1 MKISLNDGWLLY
13 DSTDDRTKENGV
25 CMNMPCLL
33 PIVNK
38 SKYNAKFVFKKS
50 ISIDK
55 ARFRTFY
62 LSISGVVGEVS
73 LKVNNK
79 NINLYNS
86 YHIGLPFRVDI
97 SKYIVD
103 KDNEIILT
111 IQNIYTHEYLKERE
125 KQKYNDMFLGITG
138 EVSILCYENACFCHD
153 TNHKEERADIEV
165 ISKILG
171 SKGIFDISY
180 LLYSLK
186 KSSGVL
192 KVFVYDNKG
201 ELVESK
207 EKNISYKKKKIIKDN
222 IAINIKNPI
231 LWSSDSPNLYTL
243 KIELYENNNL
253 VDNYEIRKGFRE
265 LKYDKLIEIND
276 KKTNLLATPY
286 ELSYPNISAYTNYN
300 VIYRD
305 IFKLKKAGINTIK
318 LSSFTK
324 DLLEVCQ
331 DLGMFVIVD
340 IAKYVKMKTYIFYN
354 YLYRLREF
362 INNYT
367 CIILVDTTYRKSF
380 DISKKYSKI
389 ATKIFN
395 KEYKKN
401 QGYLTISEEVKSN
414 AKIIS
419 KNEFALHSVNKYKC
433 AVVNAGYNEYNTL
446 SASRE
451 DKEVRQ
457 LVQCW
462 GYQYLLNKYKGNT
475 PIISLFSAI
484 DSTKE
489 SKYNYGILD
498 EYRIEK
504 FSYYF
509 FMSNNVNYNKKFCFV
524 PTFWNNSDITKL
536 PIFTNCDKVSLYLIG
551 EFIGEES
558 VKKEKDI
565 IYKPNKNY
573 KKIAKSNKNK
583 LANKLLSDK
592 DTKKDKFLVY
602 LASTMYNNTLC
613 NNINNPPIV
622 YDKLKYKKGNI
633 KVVSCENN
641 ENVATFELAT
651 FSEPFAIRLRVDY
664 SGKLL
669 KNDARDI
676 VFVYAEV
683 VDDKGNIIL
692 NNKSKISL
700 SIENGS
706 VLGNATKSAK
716 AGIASFLVRAD
727 YGAEKV
733 LVKAFSDSLV
743 GESKNIE
750 LEKILID

>member
-33 PIVNK
+33 PIVDKN
-38 SKYNAKFVFKKS
+38 KYNAKFVFKKS
-50 ISIDK
+50 ICVDK
-55 ARFRTFY
+55 ARFKTFY
-62 LSISGVVGEVS
+62 LSICGIVGEVS

-79 NINLYNS
+79 NISLYNS
-86 YHIGLPFRVDI
+86 YYIGLPFRVDI

-125 KQKYNDMFLGITG
+125 KQNYNDMFLGITG
-138 EVSILCYENACFCHD
+138 DVSILCYENACFYHD
-153 TNHKEERADIEV
+153 INHKEERADIEV
-165 ISKILG
+165 ISKISG
-171 SKGIFDISY
+171 SSGSFDISY

-186 KSSGVL
+186 KSSGLL

-207 EKNISYKKKKIIKDN
+207 EKNVSYKKKKIIKDN
-222 IAINIKNPI
+222 IVIDIKNPI
-231 LWSSDSPNLYTL
+231 LWSSDSPNLYTI
-243 KIELYENNNL
+243 KIELYENDSL
-253 VDNYEIRKGFRE
+253 VDNFEIRKGFRE

-331 DLGMFVIVD
+331 DLGMYVIVD
-340 IAKYVKMKTYIFYN
+340 IAKYIKMKPYIFYN

-380 DISKKYSKI
+380 NISKKYTKI

-401 QGYLTISEEVKSN
+401 KAYLTISEEVKSK

-419 KNEFALHSVNKYKC
+419 KNEFTLQTVNKSKC
-433 AVVNAGYNEYNTL
+433 AVMNVGYNEYNTL
-446 SASRE
+446 SANRE
-451 DKEVRQ
+451 DKEVKQ
-457 LVQCW
+457 LLQCW
-462 GYQYLLNKYKGNT
+462 GYQYLLDKYLGNT
-475 PIISLFSAI
+475 PLISLFSAI

-489 SKYNYGILD
+489 SRYNYGILD
-498 EYRIEK
+498 EYRVAK

-509 FMSNNVNYNKKFCFV
+509 FMANNENYNKKFCYV

-536 PIFTNCDKVSLYLIG
+536 PIFTNCDRVSLYLNG

-558 VKKEKDI
+558 AKREKNI
-565 IYKPNKNY
+565 VYKPSKNY
-573 KKIAKSNKNK
+573 KKIAKSNKYK
-583 LANKLLSDK
+583 LANKLLLDK
-592 DTKKDKFLVY
+592 ATKKDKFLVY
-602 LASTMYNNTLC
+602 LASTMYNNTLS
-613 NNINNPPIV
+613 NNITNPPIV
-622 YDKLKYKKGNI
+622 FDKIKYKKGDI

-641 ENVATFELAT
+641 ENVATFEIAT
-651 FSEPFAIRLRVDY
+651 FSEPFAIRLKVDY

-683 VDDKGNIIL
+683 VDNNGNIVS
-692 NNKSKISL
+692 NNKSKISID
-700 SIENGS
+700 IENGC

-716 AGIASFLVRAD
+716 CGIASFLVRAD

-733 LVKAFSDSLV
+733 LVKAYSDSLV
-743 GESKNIE
+743 GEIKNIE